1 MSRRLVAQALPSLLA
16 GKGVPNLTQSQWSTL
31 MKVARNTGV
40 LSMIAM
46 RNHPYDKFP
55 EPMLVENLTAA
66 ANHFAFFRRQVMREV
81 HELARYAGQ
90 AGVHDITLLKGATY
104 IAAGYK
110 AGDERFCS
118 DIDALVALSDDFI
131 IV

>member
-55 EPMLVENLTAA
+55 EPMLVENLIAA
-66 ANHFAFFRRQVMREV
+66 ANHFAFFRRQCDVV
-81 HELARYAGQ
+81 S
-90 AGVHDITLLKGATY
+90 VVV
-104 IAAGYK
+104 
-110 AGDERFCS
+110 
-118 DIDALVALSDDFI
+118 IDRSIDRSMGRWNDRSI
-131 IV
+131 KPTIE